1 MSGTKAFLEEVR
13 RLMEHIPDDLTL
25 HQLEWALQET
35 SLSLGSIIAARHAA
49 AQHRK
54 AIPKRKHT
62 EKSPP
67 R

>member
-1 MSGTKAFLEEVR
+1 MSGRKAFLEEVR

-25 HQLEWALQET
+25 QQLEWALDET

-49 AQHRK
+49 AQHKR
-54 AIPKRKHT
+54 PVPGRKHA

>member
-1 MSGTKAFLEEVR
+1 MSGTTAFLEEVR

-25 HQLEWALQET
+25 KQLEWALEET
-35 SLSLGSIIAARHAA
+35 SLSLGSIIAAHHAA
-49 AQHRK
+49 AHHK
-54 AIPKRKHT
+54 TPIPRRKHT